1 MIESASPSVQALLGT
16 LLTWFLTALGASGVF
31 VLTGITG
38 KNQRKILSSSLGFAA
53 GVMLAASYWSLL
65 APAVELTKTSTFWG
79 GNALLEII
87 PVTFGFLMG
96 ALFVYVADGI
106 LDSMGVG
113 SPAVALAVATEK
125 YGMSGNNIYHNG
137 YNKTDYTGIMESGNQ
152 YQNDHGHDQSA
163 AHCKDNA
170 SSNAQWKRILLLIV
184 AITVHN
190 IPEGLAVGVG
200 FGAIGKSPL
209 ATFESARTLCIG
221 IGIQNFPE
229 GLAVSL
235 PLAASGFSTMKAF
248 WYGQLSGMV
257 EPIAGVLGA
266 VLVTV
271 LEPILPWALAF
282 AAGAMVYVV
291 ISDIVPEAHQGGYEK
306 LANWSAMIGFVVM
319 MSLDVGLG

>member
-1 MIESASPSVQALLGT
+1 
-16 LLTWFLTALGASGVF
+16 
-31 VLTGITG
+31 
-38 KNQRKILSSSLGFAA
+38 
-53 GVMLAASYWSLL
+53 
-65 APAVELTKTSTFWG
+65 
-79 GNALLEII
+79 
-87 PVTFGFLMG
+87 
-96 ALFVYVADGI
+96 
-106 LDSMGVG
+106 
-113 SPAVALAVATEK
+113 
-125 YGMSGNNIYHNG
+125 
-137 YNKTDYTGIMESGNQ
+137 MESGHQ
-152 YQNDHGHDQSA
+152 YHNDRDHDQSISN
-163 AHCKDNA
+163 KDN
-170 SSNAQWKRILLLIV
+170 SSANAQWKRILLLIV

-291 ISDIVPEAHQGGYEK
+291 IS
-306 LANWSAMIGFVVM
+306 
-319 MSLDVGLG
+319 